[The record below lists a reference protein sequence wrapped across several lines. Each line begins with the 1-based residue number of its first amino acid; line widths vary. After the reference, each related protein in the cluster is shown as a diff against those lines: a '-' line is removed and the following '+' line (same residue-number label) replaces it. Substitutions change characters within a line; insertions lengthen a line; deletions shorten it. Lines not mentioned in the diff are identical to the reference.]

1 MKFLEALDKQLL
13 FFDGAMGTQLQAR
26 GLQAGERPEVWNLL
40 HPEVVQEVQE
50 KYLEAGVHILKANTF
65 GVNPYKV
72 AGTDYTVEQLVQG
85 GMQVA
90 RNAVA
95 AYETRH
101 PESSEPHFVALDM
114 GSLGKLMPPMGMFS
128 FEEAYEA
135 FAQVVRA
142 GRDMADLVLIETMN
156 DAYEMKAAVLA
167 VKENSDLPMVVTMVL
182 DENGR
187 LLTGGDLP
195 AAVATLE
202 GLGVDCIGMN
212 CALGPKQMLG
222 LLPILKNC
230 CSKPLVINPNAG
242 MPELVDGETVFK
254 IGPEEFAA
262 DQLQM
267 LQAGAHALGGCCGTS
282 PEHIAHMIRLVKGA
296 ERQAVS
302 AKALTTVSTYGQHLI
317 LGEEPVVV
325 GGRIDPQLNEELV
338 EALLEDDLEI
348 LVDEAF
354 DQQEEGAQVISVN
367 VAAEGVDEADVLDR
381 GVQVLQGMIKLPLML
396 CTSNAEALEKALRH
410 YNGKALVRVEQNA
423 QELLPIV
430 KKYGGVVVC
439 EDTAAALSAGLL
451 VKDCL
456 TVDKLVMLE

>member
-26 GLQAGERPEVWNLL
+26 GLQAGERPEIWNLL

-65 GVNPYKV
+65 GVNPYKT
-72 AGTDYTVEQLVQG
+72 AGTEYTVEQLVQG

-95 AYETRH
+95 AFEAQH
-101 PESSEPHFVALDM
+101 PDCAEPHFVALDM

-128 FEEAYEA
+128 FDEAYEA

-167 VKENSDLPMVVTMVL
+167 VKENSDLPVVVTMVL

-187 LLTGGDLP
+187 LLTGGDIP
-195 AAVATLE
+195 AAVTTLE
-202 GLGVDCIGMN
+202 GLGADCIGMN

-222 LLPILKNC
+222 LLPVLKNC

-242 MPELVDGETVFK
+242 MPELVDGQTVFK
-254 IGPEEFAA
+254 IGSEEFAA

-267 LQAGAHALGGCCGTS
+267 LQAGAQALGGCCGTS
-282 PEHIAHMIRLVKGA
+282 PDHIAHMIRLVKGA
-296 ERQAVS
+296 ERQTVC
-302 AKALTTVSTYGQHLI
+302 AKALTMVSTYGQHLV
-317 LGEEPVVV
+317 LGEDVIV
-325 GGRIDPQLNEELV
+325 GGRIDPDANEELV
-338 EALLEDDLEI
+338 EALLEDDLEF

-367 VAAEGVDEADVLDR
+367 VAADGVDETDVLVR

-396 CTSNAEALEKALRH
+396 CTSNAAALEKALRQ
-410 YNGKALVRVEQNA
+410 YNGKALVRVEENA

-439 EDTAAALSAGLL
+439 EDTEAALAAGIL

-456 TVDKLVMLE
+456 AVDKLSMLE

>member
-1 MKFLEALDKQLL
+1 MKFLEALDKQLM

-26 GLQAGERPEVWNLL
+26 GLQAGERPEIWNLL

-65 GVNPYKV
+65 GVNPYKT
-72 AGTDYTVEQLVQG
+72 AGTEYTVEQLVQG

-95 AYETRH
+95 AFEAKH
-101 PESSEPHFVALDM
+101 PACADPHFVALDM

-128 FEEAYEA
+128 FDEAYEA

-167 VKENSDLPMVVTMVL
+167 VKENSDLPVVVTMVL

-187 LLTGGDLP
+187 LLTGGDIP

-212 CALGPKQMLG
+212 CALGPKQMLS
-222 LLPILKNC
+222 LLPVLKNC

-242 MPELVDGETVFK
+242 MPELVDGQTVFK

-267 LQAGAHALGGCCGTS
+267 LQAGAQALGGCCGTS
-282 PEHIAHMIRLVKGA
+282 PDHIAHMIQLVKGA
-296 ERQAVS
+296 ERQTVC
-302 AKALTTVSTYGQHLI
+302 AKALTMVSTYGQHLV
-317 LGEEPVVV
+317 LGKDIIV
-325 GGRIDPQLNEELV
+325 GGHIDPDANEELV
-338 EALLEDDLEI
+338 EALLDDDLEF

-367 VAAEGVDEADVLDR
+367 VAVDGVDEADVLAR

-396 CTSNAEALEKALRH
+396 CTSNAAALEKALRQ
-410 YNGKALVRVEQNA
+410 YNGKALVRVEENA

-439 EDTAAALSAGLL
+439 EDADAALAAGILM
-451 VKDCL
+451 KDCL
-456 TVDKLVMLE
+456 TADKLSMLE